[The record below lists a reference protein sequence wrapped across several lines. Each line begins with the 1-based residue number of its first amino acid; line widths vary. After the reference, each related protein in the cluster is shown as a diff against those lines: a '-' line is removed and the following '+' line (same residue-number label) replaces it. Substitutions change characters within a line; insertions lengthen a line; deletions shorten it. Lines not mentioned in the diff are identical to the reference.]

1 MLFIPDLSDIPHFTR
16 TPIIPP
22 VLHCTPQIA
31 RVTSP
36 QIDDRRLGDAA
47 TGSARRREWIGAVH
61 KHLLPLELPH
71 PIPPIGW
78 LMGRVGISGSPTS
91 PYIRRKADKRE
102 SPRLPSPPLA
112 SP

>member
-1 MLFIPDLSDIPHFTR
+1 MYTNMYYGARFSFPLAISQISPSHFTR

-47 TGSARRREWIGAVH
+47 SGSARRREWSGTVH

-78 LMGRVGISGSPTS
+78 LMGEGG
-91 PYIRRKADKRE
+91 Y
-102 SPRLPSPPLA
+102 
-112 SP
+112 